1 VECSR
6 SSKTNFKQVDVKNFN
21 IKLKQS
27 KHKLLFA
34 IAKPIMLKALRPA
47 LQKAI
52 EKTIK
57 DQFHQ
62 LDTYA
67 YQVKLEA
74 DRAQQ
79 EVSTMLQVNTFLSK
93 LTVS

>member
-1 VECSR
+1 
-6 SSKTNFKQVDVKNFN
+6 
-21 IKLKQS
+21 
-27 KHKLLFA
+27 
-34 IAKPIMLKALRPA
+34 MLKALRPA

-57 DQFHQ
+57 DRFHQ

-67 YQVKLEA
+67 YEVKVEA

-79 EVSTMLQVNTFLSK
+79 EVITMFQMNTLLSK
-93 LTVS
+93 LTV